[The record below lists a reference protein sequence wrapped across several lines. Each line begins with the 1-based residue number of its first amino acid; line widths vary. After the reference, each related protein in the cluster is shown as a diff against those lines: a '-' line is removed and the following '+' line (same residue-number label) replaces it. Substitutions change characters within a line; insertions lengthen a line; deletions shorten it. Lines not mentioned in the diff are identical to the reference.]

1 MLRVFKNWL
10 IERIEI
16 IENAENQQRYQIY
29 DKESFMMVDNSE
41 KNEVITN
48 VMDAL
53 YSTHQKFEDK
63 TNLIDLNFEVIILL
77 GYVYP
82 EWKSKC
88 AQNFIPKAIEV
99 LHSEDLGLEPKK
111 KAIEFLS

>member
-16 IENAENQQRYQIY
+16 IENAKNQQRYQIY

-41 KNEVITN
+41 KNEIITN

-53 YSTHQKFEDK
+53 YSTHQKFE
-63 TNLIDLNFEVIILL
+63 
-77 GYVYP
+77 
-82 EWKSKC
+82 
-88 AQNFIPKAIEV
+88 
-99 LHSEDLGLEPKK
+99 H
-111 KAIEFLS
+111 